1 MEVSLKMYLQD
12 ILYFEILLK
21 SIFILYLQ
29 DRLLLKSIS
38 HNTGDLPSLFI
49 TKQNFLI
56 NWKLKY

>member
-38 HNTGDLPSLFI
+38 HNTGVCLFI